1 MTRLV
6 AACVGGLWA
15 LALAVQAASAA
26 GAPAQPRDR
35 YLVIGSYIAEI
46 VVALGAA
53 ERIVA
58 VGAGTDHVPELKD
71 VPRIP
76 GFRNTSAEP
85 MLALR
90 PTVALMA
97 GRQTRP
103 EVVAQLEAAGVAV
116 HLFPDDVASLDVIG
130 QRIDRIGDL
139 LGRGRQAEALKAR
152 FRAEL
157 DAALA
162 FAAQGTSRPRGLFIL
177 SGGGR
182 PTLVAGADTHIAL
195 LIELAGADNV
205 TDGIASFKPIS
216 QEAMLKAAPDFILV
230 NEDGL
235 TLSGGV
241 PVALKAPGAALTPA
255 GRSGNVFALPG
266 GYLQGLGLNSPKAI
280 RAIAERV
287 HPELGGRSE

>member
-1 MTRLV
+1 MIGV
-6 AACVGGLWA
+6 AARVAALCA
-15 LALAVQAASAA
+15 LAWMGHA
-26 GAPAQPRDR
+26 APAVAGPEPRSER

-53 ERIVA
+53 DRIVG
-58 VGAGTDHVPELKD
+58 VGAGADHIAELD
-71 VPRIP
+71 GVPRIP

-90 PTVALMA
+90 PTVALLA

-103 EVVAQLEAAGVAV
+103 EVVGQLEAADVSV
-116 HLFPDDVASLDVIG
+116 ELFPDDVASLDLVPE
-130 QRIDRIGDL
+130 RIDRIGDL
-139 LGRGRQAEALKAR
+139 LDRRPRADALRARFQAELA
-152 FRAEL
+152 
-157 DAALA
+157 AALA
-162 FAAQGTSRPRGLFIL
+162 FAARATGRPRGLFIL

-205 TDGIASFKPIS
+205 TDGIAYFKPMS
-216 QEAMLKAAPDFILV
+216 QESMLKAAPDFILV
-230 NEDGL
+230 NQEGL
-235 TLSGGV
+235 ERSGGV

-255 GRSGNVFALPG
+255 GRSGNLFALPG

-287 HPELGGRSE
+287 HPELAGGSE